1 MKLYEFALAPNP
13 RRVRMFI
20 AEKGITI
27 PTEQID
33 LRTGQNRTP
42 QFLAKNPS
50 GGLPVL
56 ELDDGACLAESVA
69 ICRYLESLHPEPRL
83 MGTDARDQAFVEMWN
98 RRMELELFTP
108 ISRAIQ
114 NTHPM
119 FKERMK
125 QFPDYGEAQ
134 REAVKARLERMDR
147 ELEGRQFVAGDRFTI
162 ADITAFAA
170 IEFGSMMGVVKI
182 DPSLERLT
190 RWRESIAS
198 RPSAKA

>member
-20 AEKGITI
+20 AEKGLKI
-27 PTEQID
+27 PTEQVD
-33 LRTGQNRTP
+33 LMTGQNRTP
-42 QFLAKNPS
+42 EFLTKNPS

-56 ELDDGACLAESVA
+56 ELDDGSYLAESVA
-69 ICRYLESLHPEPRL
+69 ICRYLEALHPEPRL
-83 MGTDARDQAFVEMWN
+83 MGVDARDQALVEMWN
-98 RRMELELFTP
+98 RRMEMELFGP
-108 ISRAIQ
+108 ASRVVQ

-119 FKERMK
+119 FKARMK

-134 REAVKARLERMDR
+134 REAVIARLARMDR

-162 ADITAFAA
+162 ADITPFVML
-170 IEFGSMMGVVKI
+170 EFGAMMIELKI
-182 DPSLERLT
+182 DPSLGRLRKWFDT
-190 RWRESIAS
+190 VAA

>member
-1 MKLYEFALAPNP
+1 MKLYEFSMAPNP

-20 AEKGITI
+20 AEKGISI
-27 PTEQID
+27 PTEQVD
-33 LRTGQNRTP
+33 LASGQNRTP

-56 ELDDGACLAESVA
+56 ELDDGTCLAESVA

-83 MGTDARDQAFVEMWN
+83 MGLDAREQAIVEMWN
-98 RRMELELFTP
+98 RRMELELGAF
-108 ISRAIQ
+108 ISRMLQ

-119 FKERMK
+119 FKARMK

-147 ELEGRQFVAGDRFTI
+147 ELERRQFVAGDRFTI
-162 ADITAFAA
+162 ADITAFVP
-170 IEFGSMMGVVKI
+170 IEFASMMAGMKI
-182 DPSLERLT
+182 DPSLQRLT
-190 RWRESIAS
+190 RWHQSVAA